1 MAMAIRMVPAL
12 HRYSG
17 ERRNDC
23 YVIPGL
29 TRNPEG
35 AFDGRLDSGFR
46 RNDGSSNDVPVQIP
60 PRRVCRLNQVQ
71 LPLPTP
77 TLERLLTR
85 NGRFHRLVCLVPD
98 QHMNPIFLREPIDKV
113 ALVLPDA
120 LHKIRR
126 HADIQRAISLAGE
139 DIDAGLLHGP
149 SVLDSGVATPRS
161 GVQGMQSR
169 RNDCSVIPGLTRNPG
184 VAFEYRLDS
193 GIRRN
198 DGRGGVRR
206 NDCSVIP
213 GLTPDQVRGGL
224 RNPGVAFDHRLD
236 SGVRRNDARK
246 GHP

>member
-12 HRYSG
+12 HCYSG

-46 RNDGSSNDVPVQIP
+46 RNDGSSYDVPVQIP

-149 SVLDSGVATPRS
+149 SVLDSGV
-161 GVQGMQSR
+161 
-169 RNDCSVIPGLTRNPG
+169 
-184 VAFEYRLDS
+184 
-193 GIRRN
+193 
-198 DGRGGVRR
+198 RR

>member
-12 HRYSG
+12 HCYSG

-46 RNDGSSNDVPVQIP
+46 RNDGSSYDVPVQIP

-77 TLERLLTR
+77 ALDRLLTR
-85 NGRFHRLVCLVPD
+85 NRRFHRLVYLVPD

-139 DIDAGLLHGP
+139 DIDAGLLHVN
-149 SVLDSGVATPRS
+149 SVMYSCVVVTPEM
-161 GVQGMQSR
+161 G
-169 RNDCSVIPGLTRNPG
+169 NPG
-184 VAFEYRLDS
+184 
-193 GIRRN
+193 
-198 DGRGGVRR
+198 R